1 VLKKSDVTV
10 IRILFIFVIL
20 LTITAFHSDVH
31 AEESITSAGEQK
43 TYEFTQY
50 FNRKFKSTLD
60 QQRAFEV
67 SGASAS
73 STLGPTNLGGGKA
86 QFDSNYW
93 GFIDELKD
101 SRGTQSINTTSA
113 PTCDGIAITS
123 PSGEKGYLP
132 PGIDGKNAAALGRS
146 FRCNGGAW
154 TETLDDGTSGSTG
167 LKTSACSAQ
176 TLVAG
181 SCKFN
186 FPAMSHLETS
196 FSGYGQLFGN
206 NVNVEGKA
214 EAQCV
219 NGVLNLS
226 SSTCSPVAC
235 DPNEIVSWVGS
246 NFNVEHEEYP
256 KCSGRLNEVGFATAN
271 ATPQFFSDIETAREK
286 TKRTSGLAR
295 FACTTNGWKLS
306 QVVPSTCTYI
316 PSSDLTCGKPG
327 FAGSRNIFTCN

>member
-1 VLKKSDVTV
+1 MCNKSDVLV
-10 IRILFIFVIL
+10 NRILFILVIL
-20 LTITAFHSDVH
+20 LAKVALYSDVH
-31 AEESITSAGEQK
+31 AEESAVSVGEQK

-50 FNRKFKSTLD
+50 FNRKFKTTQS

-67 SGASAS
+67 SGSSAS
-73 STLGPTNLGGGKA
+73 STLGPTSLGGGKA
-86 QFDSNYW
+86 QFDANYW
-93 GFIDELKD
+93 NFINDLQG
-101 SRGTQSINTTSA
+101 STGTQSTNTTAA
-113 PTCDGIAITS
+113 PTCNGITITS
-123 PSGEKGYLP
+123 TSGEKGYLP
-132 PGIDGKNAAALGRS
+132 PGIDGKNSAALGRS
-146 FRCNGGAW
+146 FTCASGVW
-154 TETLDDGTSGSTG
+154 SETLDDGTSGTVG

-181 SCKFN
+181 SCRFN

-196 FSGYGQLFGN
+196 FSGYGQLFGH

-235 DPNEIVSWVGS
+235 DPNENVSWVGS

-256 KCSGRLNEVGFATAN
+256 KCSGNLNEGGFAEAN
-271 ATPQFFSDIETAREK
+271 ATPQFFSDITTAREK
-286 TKRTSGLAR
+286 TKKTSGLAK
-295 FACTTNGWKLS
+295 FACTTSGWKLS
-306 QVVPSTCTYI
+306 KAIPSTCTYI

>member
-1 VLKKSDVTV
+1 MLESDVLVT
-10 IRILFIFVIL
+10 RFLFIFVLL
-20 LTITAFHSDVH
+20 LTKIAFFSGVH
-31 AEESITSAGEQK
+31 AEESTVSAGEQK

-50 FNRKFKSTLD
+50 FNRKFKTTLG

-67 SGASAS
+67 SGSSAS
-73 STLGPTNLGGGKA
+73 STLGPTSLGGGKA
-86 QFDSNYW
+86 QFDANYW
-93 GFIDELKD
+93 GFINDL
-101 SRGTQSINTTSA
+101 QSSTGNQSANTTSA
-113 PTCDGIAITS
+113 PTCNGMIITS
-123 PSGEKGYLP
+123 PSGEQGYLP
-132 PGIDGKNAAALGRS
+132 PGIDGKNSAALGRS
-146 FRCNGGAW
+146 FRCESGVW
-154 TETLDDGTSGSTG
+154 SETLDDGTSGTVG

-181 SCKFN
+181 SCRFN

-196 FSGYGQLFGN
+196 FSGYGQLFGHD
-206 NVNVEGKA
+206 VNVEGKA

-226 SSTCSPVAC
+226 SSSCSPVAC
-235 DPNEIVSWVGS
+235 DPNEIVSWIGS

-256 KCSGRLNEVGFATAN
+256 KCSGSLNEVGFATAS
-271 ATPQFFSDIETAREK
+271 ATPQFFSDVETAREK

-306 QVVPSTCTYI
+306 QAVPSTCTYI